1 MSTGRCV
8 ALGFEAPLYM
18 PVPEESRALSSG
30 REDEGDRSMFAQAGA
45 YVTTLACHQA
55 AFLLNALKDFQR
67 TYQLTLDHD
76 NWIGARQ
83 PTLLLWEAF
92 VSGNAKKTDR
102 CDDVSDH
109 VHDAATAA
117 NFFRGNRARLSEF
130 NDVTCDR
137 PLSVIGAVAL
147 WSGWRSDISILH
159 ERCLVLK
166 PDKDDRYD
174 GRFTLPARVGD
185 VHHGRVFLIDNLA
198 YPAHVTVSKPA
209 GRVFGQLTSAGLF
222 LRARGADTL
231 RYSSETPNSPSIAA
245 RQAMTVGSS

>member
-1 MSTGRCV
+1 MMKPVCYACDVGSTKSKGFGWARFELDDGSQPIGSSEIDQLTHKLREDMSTGRSV

-30 REDEGDRSMFAQAGA
+30 REDEGNRSMFAPAGA

-67 TYQLTLDHD
+67 TYQLTLHHD
-76 NWIGARQ
+76 EWIGTRH

-92 VSGNAKKTDR
+92 VSGDAKKKGESDGN
-102 CDDVSDH
+102 SDH

-147 WSGWRSDISILH
+147 WSGWSSAVVP
-159 ERCLVLK
+159 C
-166 PDKDDRYD
+166 
-174 GRFTLPARVGD
+174 GSW
-185 VHHGRVFLIDNLA
+185 
-198 YPAHVTVSKPA
+198 AHAS
-209 GRVFGQLTSAGLF
+209 R
-222 LRARGADTL
+222 RA
-231 RYSSETPNSPSIAA
+231 
-245 RQAMTVGSS
+245 